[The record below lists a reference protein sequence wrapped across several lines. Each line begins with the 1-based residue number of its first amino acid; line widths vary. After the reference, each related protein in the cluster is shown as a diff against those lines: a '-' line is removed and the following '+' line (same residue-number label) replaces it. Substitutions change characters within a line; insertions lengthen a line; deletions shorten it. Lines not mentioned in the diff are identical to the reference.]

1 MDKENKNEQPV
12 VPIDNLTPNTTTTT
26 TNEIITVV
34 KNFSPAT
41 LIASGLATLFLLFC
55 FVDDITVRWWI
66 MIPIAIAG
74 FVLSYKQKQNSQG
87 TELLVCKVTFW
98 AFIIMFLIRD
108 AIMAHQIA
116 TLIDGFSEMRRG
128 LEGMFE

>member
-1 MDKENKNEQPV
+1 MDQENKNEQPV
-12 VPIDNLTPNTTTTT
+12 LPTDNVTPNTT

-34 KNFSPAT
+34 KNLSPAT

-74 FVLSYKQKQNSQG
+74 FALSYKQKQNSQG
-87 TELLVCKVTFW
+87 IELLVCKVTFW